1 MFNNIS
7 EILKSFTP
15 AQRLT
20 ALLILVFTTVLITLG
35 PAIIDSNTSTCDE
48 LQIRLTSQST
58 QLKAQEAQIL
68 ELTARINRLNTDL
81 VQGQSEC
88 TANLIQ
94 KQQEI
99 MGLVNGMIE
108 EAQHKAGLSGRREK
122 LQMRTR
128 PVEESSGGE
137 SEPKL
142 AYSRIEEPKPEPD
155 PQETLAK
162 LKELKAKIQ
171 KTLKTK

>member
-7 EILKSFTP
+7 DILKSFTP
-15 AQRLT
+15 AQRIT
-20 ALLILVFTTVLITLG
+20 ALLILVFTVVLVTLG
-35 PAIIDSNTSTCDE
+35 PSIIDSNTNTCDE
-48 LQIRLTSQST
+48 LQVRLTGQAT

-68 ELTARINRLNTDL
+68 QLTARINALNTDL
-81 VQGQSEC
+81 IQGQSEC

-108 EAQHKAGLSGRREK
+108 ETQRKAEIAGNRERK
-122 LQMRTR
+122 LMRTR
-128 PVEESSGGE
+128 PVEESQGQD
-137 SEPKL
+137 SELKL
-142 AYSRIEEPKPEPD
+142 AYSRIEEPAPVPY
-155 PQETLAK
+155 PQETLTK

-171 KTLKTK
+171 KTIKTK

>member
-1 MFNNIS
+1 
-7 EILKSFTP
+7 
-15 AQRLT
+15 
-20 ALLILVFTTVLITLG
+20 
-35 PAIIDSNTSTCDE
+35 
-48 LQIRLTSQST
+48 
-58 QLKAQEAQIL
+58 
-68 ELTARINRLNTDL
+68 
-81 VQGQSEC
+81 
-88 TANLIQ
+88 
-94 KQQEI
+94 
-99 MGLVNGMIE
+99 MIE
-108 EAQHKAGLSGRREK
+108 EAQHKAGLSSRREK

>member
-7 EILKSFTP
+7 DILKSFTQ
-15 AQRLT
+15 AQRIA
-20 ALLILVFTTVLITLG
+20 ALLILVFTIVLVSLG
-35 PAIIDSNTSTCDE
+35 PSIIDSNTNTCDE
-48 LQIRLTSQST
+48 LNIRLLSQAT

-68 ELTARINRLNTDL
+68 QLTSRINTLNTDL

-108 EAQHKAGLSGRREK
+108 ETQRKAALAVRHRDQMMKVRPDQGNGSGD
-122 LQMRTR
+122 
-128 PVEESSGGE
+128 GE
-137 SEPKL
+137 L
-142 AYSRIEEPKPEPD
+142 AYSRAPEPEPVPAID
-155 PQETLAK
+155 ETLPK
-162 LKELKAKIQ
+162 LRQLKAQIQ
-171 KTLKTK
+171 KTMKSK

>member
-7 EILKSFTP
+7 DILKSFTQ
-15 AQRLT
+15 AQRIA
-20 ALLILVFTTVLITLG
+20 ALLILVFTIVLVSLG
-35 PAIIDSNTSTCDE
+35 PSIIDSNTNTCDE
-48 LQIRLTSQST
+48 LNIRLLSQAT

-68 ELTARINRLNTDL
+68 QLTSRINTLNTDL

-108 EAQHKAGLSGRREK
+108 ETQRKAALAGRHRDQMMKVRPDQGNGSGD
-122 LQMRTR
+122 
-128 PVEESSGGE
+128 GE
-137 SEPKL
+137 L
-142 AYSRIEEPKPEPD
+142 AYSRAPEPEPVPAID
-155 PQETLAK
+155 ETLPK
-162 LKELKAKIQ
+162 LRQLKAQIQ
-171 KTLKTK
+171 KTMKSK

>member
-7 EILKSFTP
+7 DILKSFTQ
-15 AQRLT
+15 AQRIA
-20 ALLILVFTTVLITLG
+20 ALLILVFTIVLVSLG
-35 PAIIDSNTSTCDE
+35 PSIIDSNTNTCDE
-48 LQIRLTSQST
+48 LNIRLLSQAT

-68 ELTARINRLNTDL
+68 QLTSRINTLNTDL

-108 EAQHKAGLSGRREK
+108 ETQRKAALAVRHRDKMMKVRPDQGNGSGDGELDYSRAPEPE
-122 LQMRTR
+122 
-128 PVEESSGGE
+128 PVPAIDETL
-137 SEPKL
+137 PKL
-142 AYSRIEEPKPEPD
+142 R
-155 PQETLAK
+155 Q
-162 LKELKAKIQ
+162 LKAQIQ
-171 KTLKTK
+171 KTMKSK

>member
-7 EILKSFTP
+7 DILKSFTP
-15 AQRLT
+15 AQRIT
-20 ALLILVFTTVLITLG
+20 ALLILVFTIVLVTLG
-35 PAIIDSNTSTCDE
+35 PSIIDSNTNTCDE
-48 LQIRLTSQST
+48 LQVRLTSQAT

-68 ELTARINRLNTDL
+68 QLTARINALNTDL
-81 VQGQSEC
+81 IQGQSEC

-108 EAQHKAGLSGRREK
+108 ETQRKAEIAGNRERK
-122 LQMRTR
+122 LMRTR
-128 PVEESSGGE
+128 PVEESQGQD

-142 AYSRIEEPKPEPD
+142 AYSRIEEPTPVPD

-171 KTLKTK
+171 KTIKTK